1 MMTHSMV
8 WVKGIAGVLCLLLGL
23 VWIGQGLNLVPGSFM
38 SGQAMWAIIGAA
50 LVVLGAWLLWSLW
63 RSRGSL
69 GARRG

>member
-1 MMTHSMV
+1 MV

>member
-1 MMTHSMV
+1 MA
-8 WVKGIAGVLCLLLGL
+8 WVKGIVGVLCLLLGL

>member
-1 MMTHSMV
+1 MA